1 MRPLIK
7 RFLIHLDSERSASH
21 FTLQAYGHDL
31 EKFHEFLV
39 PKIRQGYLPGD
50 VTRDPHSRLYGMAW

>member
-21 FTLQAYGHDL
+21 FTVQAYGHDV
-31 EKFHEFLV
+31 EKFQGFLA
-39 PKIRQGYLPGD
+39 PKLRPGYLPGD
-50 VTRDPHSRLYGMAW
+50 VTRDHG